1 MRTEM
6 NVNANTLFEQTST
19 DILTELKT
27 APAHGKICF
36 ELILRYN
43 QIQRLLTT
51 REVSRLFEGSDNK
64 IGGHHEV

>member
-1 MRTEM
+1 MQDI
-6 NVNANTLFEQTST
+6 NVATLFKQIST

-36 ELILRYN
+36 ELILRDN

-51 REVSRLFEGSDNK
+51 REVSRLFEGSGHK
-64 IGGHHEV
+64 IGGHHEI